1 MTLLSVPD
9 SKLCYGAMGRLC
21 IGRIHH
27 LWDTKAQDVL
37 VDIKYQVHLDCVV
50 QHSFKSGSDK
60 PNEAH
65 QMRCGNN

>member
-1 MTLLSVPD
+1 
-9 SKLCYGAMGRLC
+9 
-21 IGRIHH
+21 
-27 LWDTKAQDVL
+27 